1 MTLRFLFQI
10 HITYS
15 FLIKH
20 FGLLV
25 FILDSISAIGN
36 ALNLVNVPR
45 NYFVCN
51 RARYDYCRIHTYIG
65 WCIERNLGLL
75 LVDLLFSACPQSEYG
90 NVTDKRGAVVARHR
104 QKGEAGSESFLEK

>member
-36 ALNLVNVPR
+36 ALNLVNPTSVSH
-45 NYFVCN
+45 
-51 RARYDYCRIHTYIG
+51 ALI
-65 WCIERNLGLL
+65 
-75 LVDLLFSACPQSEYG
+75 ACSWPSG
-90 NVTDKRGAVVARHR
+90 NVRLT
-104 QKGEAGSESFLEK
+104 GSNVGNSEPSGKQTPTQLFITPMQLPDSGKIRSRP